1 MMHYFRRLMCDNGIR
16 LNSVTEYL
24 VSILNKEVANRCQ
37 LSSVLT
43 VGLI

>member
-1 MMHYFRRLMCDNGIR
+1 MHYFRRLMCDNGIC

-24 VSILNKEVANRCQ
+24 VSILNKEVANRGQ
-37 LSSVLT
+37 LFSVLT

>member
-1 MMHYFRRLMCDNGIR
+1 MHYFRRLICDNAIC
-16 LNSVTEYL
+16 LHSVTEYL